1 MTLQQLRHIK
11 LWFAGRAGNW
21 RLADYEI
28 GELQEGFGDVDKLV
42 AIDVHVHAERNA
54 GEAPD
59 PVTTEILE
67 ALSVAPDPFTVAL
80 VEGAAVHG
88 ERIDALMAAAA
99 KGWEVDRMPVLDRSI
114 LRLATYELIA
124 EPDVPVAVVID
135 EAVELAKQYS
145 TEFSGGF
152 VNGVLSTIARQVRP

>member
-1 MTLQQLRHIK
+1 VAVPEDRAAVTPGEGPRHE
-11 LWFAGRAGNW
+11 ARERALALLYEAEMK
-21 RLADYEI
+21 RLGTAQV
-28 GELQEGFGDVDKLV
+28 L
-42 AIDVHVHAERNA
+42 A
-54 GEAPD
+54 
-59 PVTTEILE
+59 

-80 VEGAAVHG
+80 VEGAAAHE

-99 KGWEVDRMPVLDRSI
+99 KGWEVDRMPVLDRNI

-145 TEFSGGF
+145 TEFSGAF
-152 VNGVLSTIARQVRP
+152 VNGVLSTIARQVRA